1 MTRDRANDSTLT
13 PAGFARGRRAWRL
26 VARLAALAI
35 LAAPLASCTAAQTTG
50 VSPSYLIIDQLL
62 GAAGA
67 EPDQL
72 DGTLQSDVL
81 TDGSIFE
88 DGGAVSLRLGLKD
101 PGLTSPSTV
110 NAITVTRYHVSYS
123 RSDGRNTPGVDVPY
137 PFEGA
142 MTVTVGES
150 GATASLILVRIQAKL
165 EAPLLALRALGGQV
179 ALSTIAE
186 VTFFG
191 KDQAGR
197 EVSVTGN
204 IGVNFADW
212 ADPD

>member
-1 MTRDRANDSTLT
+1 
-13 PAGFARGRRAWRL
+13 
-26 VARLAALAI
+26 
-35 LAAPLASCTAAQTTG
+35 
-50 VSPSYLIIDQLL
+50 
-62 GAAGA
+62 
-67 EPDQL
+67 
-72 DGTLQSDVL
+72 
-81 TDGSIFE
+81 
-88 DGGAVSLRLGLKD
+88 
-101 PGLTSPSTV
+101 
-110 NAITVTRYHVSYS
+110 
-123 RSDGRNTPGVDVPY
+123 
-137 PFEGA
+137 